1 MIISE
6 VGKSKKQY
14 IQIIAGQSIGSENS
28 IFPNNSANTASEG
41 NNVTFSTV
49 FDKKI
54 EELVKKFPNFSKEDI
69 INFFKKCEINEDRIK
84 SMSPEDLNR
93 FFSFWG
99 KRISGCKT
107 VEELTTLAEE
117 HKISK
122 NMGLAGILRKY
133 LPNGVTSLNQVSD
146 EELQKAVESF
156 IADKMKEPHQGADA
170 DKQMKFFMHL
180 LDATKDEDKIRLYNA
195 FKKAAAQNQQVSN
208 MLNMMLLSIAKSE
221 DVQKLLNQIP
231 IETFETLGLSKDE
244 VLASI
249 KILVENGNLEYVE
262 KIKAELLTKL
272 EKFYNDNNDFIKDI
286 KQKIE
291 TKKSEMG
298 RELSDEEIFK
308 LLQDSPD
315 ELKLYKA
322 FSTIKSM
329 LGGFSLGT
337 ANNKIIDEQAKTNN
351 LNDLFAK
358 INEYGY
364 TEDILNE
371 IKTYIQEH
379 PEDFQGNLDNIT
391 KLLNSATGGVFGEV
405 YSANSTNGTDSY
417 SSATDSNGLFILPNY
432 NLEQIRLSI
441 KNNKNELTKNDK
453 EENNKK
459 ITLEK
464 APATSMVGMT
474 AFSILENLKNGIFK
488 TTSEAVIIAVKS
500 YNKLAESGK
509 SWCIQILSNM
519 SKSVANIILNSG
531 VSGSALVDL
540 AQRGIAI
547 DTKEITMNY
556 DARERLKQDKKT
568 TL

>member
-6 VGKSKKQY
+6 VGKSNNPD
-14 IQIIAGQSIGSENS
+14 IPQIAAGQSTGGKNS
-28 IFPNNSANTASEG
+28 IWNNSANTASEG
-41 NNVTFSTV
+41 NNVTFSTA

-84 SMSPEDLNR
+84 SMSPEDLSR
-93 FFSFWG
+93 FFSFWE

-133 LPNGVTSLNQVSD
+133 LPKGVTSLNQVSD

-291 TKKSEMG
+291 TKKSELG

-391 KLLNSATGGVFGEV
+391 KLLNSATGGDFGEV

-417 SSATDSNGLFILPNY
+417 SSATDSNGLFIQQLTDF
-432 NLEQIRLSI
+432 NLKQLQSSIENKKNKLI
-441 KNNKNELTKNDK
+441 KND
-453 EENNKK
+453 KK

-464 APATSMVGMT
+464 TPAPTTSMVGMT

-540 AQRGIAI
+540 AQSGIDI
-547 DTKEITMNY
+547 DAKKITTNY
-556 DARERLKQDKKT
+556 DARKQ
-568 TL
+568 LEQA